1 MIFYNKYQKFTWWN
15 LFTLLLLLAAGGIL
29 IWQLIPSGSW
39 FGSETDWYS
48 QHVTFADYMRKNF
61 YATGKLFPDFT
72 GLGGGTNFF
81 SLSYYG
87 FMRPDVLISYL
98 FPTVPMAYFIQ
109 GYAILEI
116 LLGGGLLYYWLH
128 RKGFSDFTG
137 FVCGFFYLCANC
149 FFQAHRQIM
158 FVNYLPFLI
167 LAFLSLDQILAYRE
181 QTDYK
186 FRPHIGLIF
195 SLFFCILHSFYFFPS
210 CFVACILYICHLLP
224 DYLKNVPISS
234 QKKFRL
240 KIWWNYILDVSFAVS
255 MNLFLLLPTGLAI
268 LGNKK
273 DTGASES
280 LFKVLGV
287 NPTLDSLL
295 YSPYGC
301 GLTLFCLYA
310 LFLCIREKK
319 TRKLA
324 IAIFVLLFFD
334 VFYWILNATLYV
346 RPKCLIPFLPLILYL
361 TAQAL
366 EGLRLRKIRHSLPLA
381 LLSAIPVLIQL
392 VFLLRNQQVRTL
404 VISDM
409 ILLLV
414 LVTASTILE
423 KKQILVP
430 VNSWFSNICSLILLL
445 VIPCMLYLAKGQEE
459 HYATVADESRDYFS
473 SEDLVNYCENSQA
486 RFDVIEHPSN
496 NTNYVITGDQN
507 KSTLY
512 SSISNSTYNTLLYDI
527 LQMPISI
534 RNRVAMTADV
544 NPFQEYLM
552 GVRYIQTKSDK
563 VPAGYTILQEKEGH
577 VLAENKNVLP
587 IAYGST
593 ALMAETEFD
602 KLSYPQTL
610 DTLVNRTITPDS
622 GSPEAVSAVSADSDP
637 VIDTDARNRITSAEP
652 YVSQMKSYS
661 LPDDF
666 FTHKAARKDITVRRK
681 LSQQLPASTILL
693 ITFDVEYSG
702 AKDISITI
710 NGIRN
715 RLSGSEAPYPN
726 NNNRFCYMIS
736 GNEDMDSLEITF
748 SRGSYRIKN
757 VSAYTIPL
765 SALSHPGLVDFQENT
780 TSGNEIVNGS
790 IEMSQDG
797 YFVTSYTFS
806 RGYMAYVDGKEVEP
820 VQVNKAFVGFPLQK
834 GAHEIRIEFHA
845 PGKLPGL
852 FLSLG
857 ALFILLLTSLLLAA
871 KSHIS
876 SLTKYAAK

>member
-1 MIFYNKYQKFTWWN
+1 
-15 LFTLLLLLAAGGIL
+15 
-29 IWQLIPSGSW
+29 
-39 FGSETDWYS
+39 
-48 QHVTFADYMRKNF
+48 
-61 YATGKLFPDFT
+61 
-72 GLGGGTNFF
+72 
-81 SLSYYG
+81 
-87 FMRPDVLISYL
+87 
-98 FPTVPMAYFIQ
+98 
-109 GYAILEI
+109 
-116 LLGGGLLYYWLH
+116 
-128 RKGFSDFTG
+128 
-137 FVCGFFYLCANC
+137 
-149 FFQAHRQIM
+149 
-158 FVNYLPFLI
+158 
-167 LAFLSLDQILAYRE
+167 
-181 QTDYK
+181 
-186 FRPHIGLIF
+186 
-195 SLFFCILHSFYFFPS
+195 
-210 CFVACILYICHLLP
+210 
-224 DYLKNVPISS
+224 
-234 QKKFRL
+234 
-240 KIWWNYILDVSFAVS
+240 
-255 MNLFLLLPTGLAI
+255 
-268 LGNKK
+268 
-273 DTGASES
+273 
-280 LFKVLGV
+280 
-287 NPTLDSLL
+287 
-295 YSPYGC
+295 
-301 GLTLFCLYA
+301 
-310 LFLCIREKK
+310 
-319 TRKLA
+319 
-324 IAIFVLLFFD
+324 
-334 VFYWILNATLYV
+334 
-346 RPKCLIPFLPLILYL
+346 
-361 TAQAL
+361 
-366 EGLRLRKIRHSLPLA
+366 
-381 LLSAIPVLIQL
+381 
-392 VFLLRNQQVRTL
+392 
-404 VISDM
+404 
-409 ILLLV
+409 
-414 LVTASTILE
+414 
-423 KKQILVP
+423 
-430 VNSWFSNICSLILLL
+430 
-445 VIPCMLYLAKGQEE
+445 
-459 HYATVADESRDYFS
+459 
-473 SEDLVNYCENSQA
+473 
-486 RFDVIEHPSN
+486 VIEHPSN

-806 RGYMAYVDGKEVEP
+806 RGYTAYVDGKEVEP
-820 VQVNKAFVGFPLQK
+820 VQVNKAFVGFS
-834 GAHEIRIEFHA
+834 I
-845 PGKLPGL
+845 
-852 FLSLG
+852 
-857 ALFILLLTSLLLAA
+857 
-871 KSHIS
+871 
-876 SLTKYAAK
+876 TKRGT